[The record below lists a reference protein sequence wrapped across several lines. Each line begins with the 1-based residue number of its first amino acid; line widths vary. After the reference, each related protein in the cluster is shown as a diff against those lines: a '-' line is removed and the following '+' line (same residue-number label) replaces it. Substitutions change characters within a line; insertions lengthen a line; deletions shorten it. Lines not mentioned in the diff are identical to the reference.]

1 MEMLPPQTHL
11 LPSRE
16 LSYDYTVAMYFAQQL
31 ELNLRA
37 ILYTAEYHAF
47 IDIPLAPE
55 EKELFALIT
64 FCHFSPAGSFCPTVE
79 RTVENFGLRL

>member
-1 MEMLPPQTHL
+1 MEDHR
-11 LPSRE
+11 LPSPGI
-16 LSYDYTVAMYFAQQL
+16 SHHYTVGMHFAQQL

-37 ILYTAEYHAF
+37 ILYTAEFHGF